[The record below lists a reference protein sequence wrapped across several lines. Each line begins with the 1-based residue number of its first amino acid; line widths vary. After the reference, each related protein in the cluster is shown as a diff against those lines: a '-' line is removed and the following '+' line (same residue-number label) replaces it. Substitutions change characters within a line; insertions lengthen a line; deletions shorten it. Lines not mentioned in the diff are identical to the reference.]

1 VGSGARDPS
10 AARGSVTQLLD
21 RLRAGEPDALSR
33 VVERFWGFLLARAG
47 RRLGGA
53 PRRAADEEDVAQ
65 EVWADLARGMAD
77 GRWPQ
82 LANRHDL
89 VALLTQITDCKAVN
103 QIKHELARKRGG
115 GGVWDEARLGP
126 GGTGSGPGG
135 LEEAARDP
143 ALPPPEL
150 ALRSDWWDH
159 CLAQLPDSLRPV
171 AEMHLAGHAVA
182 EIAAALECSERTVA
196 RKLALI
202 RAAWLDLLQRAEG
215 QVP

>member
-1 VGSGARDPS
+1 
-10 AARGSVTQLLD
+10 VTQLLEQ
-21 RLRAGEPDALSR
+21 LRAGEAGALNR

-47 RRLGGA
+47 RRLGST

-65 EVWADLARGMAD
+65 EVWTDLARGLAD

-82 LANRHDL
+82 LTNRHDL
-89 VALLTQITDCKAVN
+89 VALLTQITDCKAIN

-115 GGVWDEARLGP
+115 GGVWDEAKLGP
-126 GGTGSGPGG
+126 PGSGSGAGG

-143 ALPPPEL
+143 ALPPPEV

-159 CLAQLPDSLRPV
+159 CLTQLPDNLRPA
-171 AEMHLAGHAVA
+171 AEMHLAGNTVA
-182 EIAAALECSERTVA
+182 EMAATLECSERTVA

-202 RAAWLDLLQRAEG
+202 RAAWLDLLQRAEEG
-215 QVP
+215 ADP